1 MFVEC
6 IYFISGLIVGVIIVL
21 ALLKLL
27 KKDENDIE
35 AVLNRVLENYNKHF
49 LFSNNQQVGAFG
61 EYVLENVLTS
71 VGLKKDREYFL
82 QKKFDDKRP
91 DVVIKLC
98 DDKCLFIDSKANLKD
113 YNDYLNANNEKDKN
127 KKLNQIKSAIK
138 TQVKNLSEKKYHEI
152 GSTNSLID
160 FTLMFIPIE
169 SLYMFLFDNDNE
181 LFEYAIKKRVMI
193 VSPSSLI
200 CILKIINSFNL
211 KLKQKENV
219 TKIVEITSNLG
230 NKYFQM
236 FNEFK
241 KVQSAF
247 SKINDNFF
255 GNDNIQAQIEQL
267 KEYGVELKSNDNI
280 LS

>member
-247 SKINDNFF
+247 SKINDDFF